1 MGVIK
6 LPKAHECILPLKWP
20 LKVGTV
26 WECTAKLDGG
36 RCRKRWEL
44 AEDDGRKIW
53 FPMTPAA
60 PTDSPDGLVLPEV
73 PAEPAQG
80 ATMRK
85 VSHAEALYWVTDSLP
100 PLASSAEPYTP
111 AQVLN
116 ALIAHYDIVARP

>member
-1 MGVIK
+1 MGVSK

-44 AEDDGRKIW
+44 AGDHGRKVW
-53 FPMTPAA
+53 FPVTPEPKSA
-60 PTDSPDGLVLPEV
+60 PDGLTQPEV
-73 PAEPAQG
+73 PGGPAQD
-80 ATMRK
+80 TPVRK
-85 VSHAEALYWVTDSLP
+85 VSHAEALYWTTDSLP
-100 PLASSAEPYTP
+100 PVASGQHHTP

-116 ALIAHYDIVARP
+116 ALLAHYDIVARP